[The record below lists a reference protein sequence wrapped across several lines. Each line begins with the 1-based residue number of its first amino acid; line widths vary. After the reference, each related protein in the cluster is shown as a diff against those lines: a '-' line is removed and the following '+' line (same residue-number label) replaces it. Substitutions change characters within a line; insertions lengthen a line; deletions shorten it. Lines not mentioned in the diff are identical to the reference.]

1 MLRTHVFSFLL
12 VALTAPPATAATP
25 KVVVFGADWC
35 GPCHAVRN
43 FLTKNGVAF
52 EFLTIDEPENREKFT
67 AVTGDKAGIPLTLI
81 DGEKVRGANFA
92 DLKLVLDRKG
102 VKLVTMASMETASGE
117 VYGGFPP
124 SWWEMHFRALRQRLA
139 DVEKRVR
146 DIDKVGVDD
155 LERSVVLER
164 MKLDVRIVT
173 ESLDQLEI
181 DASRAELPRKYRA
194 Y

>member
-81 DGEKVRGANFA
+81 DGEKVRG
-92 DLKLVLDRKG
+92 
-102 VKLVTMASMETASGE
+102 
-117 VYGGFPP
+117 
-124 SWWEMHFRALRQRLA
+124 
-139 DVEKRVR
+139 